1 MKKVNSLLQL
11 GVYYLPFAAD
21 PQIIYP
27 IHSKIPT
34 IDFSFIGNAD
44 EERLNKVSKVFELM
58 TGTDY
63 KGSLYGEGWEKI
75 FKNYDS
81 GLIENVKFL
90 ETIGA
95 TKVNLNILR
104 MQNKSSHNMRTFEI
118 PAAGGF
124 MLHEYSEEAAE
135 FFNEGKE
142 AEFFRD
148 IEECADKIKF
158 YSDNDS
164 LRNSILEKG
173 HRKIFSAKHTY
184 DDRVDTILNIVND
197 GQ

>member
-1 MKKVNSLLQL
+1 
-11 GVYYLPFAAD
+11 
-21 PQIIYP
+21 
-27 IHSKIPT
+27 
-34 IDFSFIGNAD
+34 
-44 EERLNKVSKVFELM
+44 
-58 TGTDY
+58 
-63 KGSLYGEGWEKI
+63 
-75 FKNYDS
+75 
-81 GLIENVKFL
+81 
-90 ETIGA
+90 
-95 TKVNLNILR
+95 
-104 MQNKSSHNMRTFEI
+104 MRTFEI